1 MLWQCSGIMGQKKEE
16 RGQGRLDTGD
26 PGWISDHESAMNKEK
41 EAFGGWGIRAKAPY
55 IREVQMVL

>member
-1 MLWQCSGIMGQKKEE
+1 MGQKKEE

-26 PGWISDHESAMNKEK
+26 PGWISDDESAMNKEK